1 MSAATS
7 LALSEAAYSE
17 FQSFSTSAGQFAPKF
32 LRREMF
38 QQLSEIGHGKK
49 FERISSNF
57 TTTTTTER
65 LNSLCIKR
73 HVLKGGI
80 NDFYRVKSEKKFQA
94 RQMLQEHLINQVQER
109 LISKEDTRL

>member
-1 MSAATS
+1 MS
-7 LALSEAAYSE
+7 
-17 FQSFSTSAGQFAPKF
+17 ST
-32 LRREMF
+32 
-38 QQLSEIGHGKK
+38 
-49 FERISSNF
+49 

-109 LISKEDTRL
+109 FISKEDTRL

>member
-1 MSAATS
+1 MGSYTVY
-7 LALSEAAYSE
+7 ALSPSPS
-17 FQSFSTSAGQFAPKF
+17 QRPAPTTTTT
-32 LRREMF
+32 
-38 QQLSEIGHGKK
+38 
-49 FERISSNF
+49 

-109 LISKEDTRL
+109 FISKEDTRL

>member
-1 MSAATS
+1 MK
-7 LALSEAAYSE
+7 LLI
-17 FQSFSTSAGQFAPKF
+17 Q
-32 LRREMF
+32 
-38 QQLSEIGHGKK
+38 KK
-49 FERISSNF
+49 RDNLLNLVMLYLT

-109 LISKEDTRL
+109 FISKEDTRL